1 MFFNFA
7 ALGTFQYSVIA
18 ILGIAITA
26 VVLFFLLRQGNIVKA
41 SDGTEFNSE
50 KACQEYELLLGKVTS
65 FYNGSEGA
73 ETIGLQPAFLK
84 NLKEGGFSDAKTL
97 INYRLDF
104 KKLSSI
110 LEEIIT
116 D

>member
-50 KACQEYELLLGKVTS
+50 KACQ
-65 FYNGSEGA
+65 
-73 ETIGLQPAFLK
+73 
-84 NLKEGGFSDAKTL
+84 
-97 INYRLDF
+97 
-104 KKLSSI
+104 
-110 LEEIIT
+110 
-116 D
+116 